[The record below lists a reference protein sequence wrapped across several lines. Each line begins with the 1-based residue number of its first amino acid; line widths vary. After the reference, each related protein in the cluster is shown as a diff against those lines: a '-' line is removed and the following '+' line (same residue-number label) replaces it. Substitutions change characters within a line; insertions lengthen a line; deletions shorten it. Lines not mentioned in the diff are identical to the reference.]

1 MERLIPGEMLNG
13 HNAFPESGN
22 SRGRQAFLNNF
33 IGLKVANNGRVVVA
47 NLLANSRVV
56 CRLYFFPKWLQW
68 LSSSP
73 DGLPKRE
80 AFSRPQVPFSSSTK
94 LLLSIYFSHNV
105 ITIYQAT
112 ISGSFGSVLF
122 STNCTVQKVLN
133 MYFFF
138 TWNTHLWRVL
148 WNWSCSYNTTPPKP
162 TEIEREKCFRT
173 VYKSWTT
180 IDVQ

>member
-1 MERLIPGEMLNG
+1 MLNG

-73 DGLPKRE
+73 DGRPKRE
-80 AFSRPQVPFSSSTK
+80 AFSRPQVPFSGSIK

-105 ITIYQAT
+105 VTIYQAT

-122 STNCTVQKVLN
+122 SINCTVQKVLN
-133 MYFFF
+133 MYFFLPETPIF
-138 TWNTHLWRVL
+138 EEFYGTEVAV
-148 WNWSCSYNTTPPKP
+148 TTRHRQSPQ
-162 TEIEREKCFRT
+162 R
-173 VYKSWTT
+173 
-180 IDVQ
+180 